1 MLLNYGDFKLLRA
14 GKTFQLRKPADN
26 EVQELFNSDKVDKQ
40 ESRYEDL
47 ERINIFQRKQKLSS
61 TDIGTIGEYYV
72 MIDLIARGYKVQRTA
87 DIAGEADIR
96 ATSNHETL
104 KIEVKHSHDVN
115 RYIHRLKS
123 ERHFFDVMAIVYKS
137 EIRYYKRKDKQKEQ

>member
-1 MLLNYGDFKLLRA
+1 MLLNYGDLKLLRA
-14 GKTFQLRKPADN
+14 GKTFQLKKPTDN
-26 EVQELFNSDKVDKQ
+26 EVQELFNSDKVDRQ

-47 ERINIFQRKQKLSS
+47 ERIDIFQRKQKLSS

-87 DIAGEADIR
+87 NIVGEADIR

-123 ERHFFDVMAIVYKS
+123 EKHSFDVMAIVYKS
-137 EIRYYKRKDKQKEQ
+137 EIRYYKWKDK